1 MGHRQENDS
10 PESHE
15 AKVSEL
21 GHAYAAALLR
31 GDEIG
36 AEIAVREAM
45 EAKLS
50 TAEIDDE
57 IIAPALGLS
66 VSYGREGKLLSL
78 TNTSQPRFRSA
89 CWLCSVSRSE
99 LHRHGASTGTC
110 SRRLPV
116 SCTSS
121 HCA

>member
-1 MGHRQENDS
+1 MGDHRENDS

-21 GHAYAAALLR
+21 AHAYAGALLR

-57 IIAPALGLS
+57 VIAPGAL
-66 VSYGREGKLLSL
+66 
-78 TNTSQPRFRSA
+78 A
-89 CWLCSVSRSE
+89 CR
-99 LHRHGASTGTC
+99 
-110 SRRLPV
+110 
-116 SCTSS
+116 
-121 HCA
+121 